1 MINTVADILFRC
13 QGLPWK
19 IRSRRNKVTP
29 GRMTGFSIRRAVAG
43 DEALIITLIV
53 ELAAYEKLGHLLSL
67 TEADVR
73 RDFFGAAA
81 AVHCDLIFAGDE
93 PAGLATWYWTYAT
106 FRARRGLYVE
116 DLYVRPPFRGRG
128 YGKALLAHLART
140 AVAEGAQRLEW
151 LVLDWNA
158 PSIAFYDGIGGK
170 RLEGWVGY
178 RLEGAAM
185 QKLSAL

>member
-1 MINTVADILFRC
+1 MFNPNMGVLFRC
-13 QGLPWK
+13 QGHARK

-29 GRMTGFSIRRAVAG
+29 GHMSGFSIRRAAAG
-43 DEALIITLIV
+43 DEALILALIV

-67 TEADVR
+67 TEADLT
-73 RDFFGAAA
+73 RDFFGANPII
-81 AVHCDLIFAGDE
+81 HCDLLYDGDE

-116 DLYVRPPFRGRG
+116 DLYVRPPFRKRG

-140 AVAEGAQRLEW
+140 AVAQGAQRLEW

>member
-1 MINTVADILFRC
+1 M
-13 QGLPWK
+13 
-19 IRSRRNKVTP
+19 S
-29 GRMTGFSIRRAVAG
+29 GFSIRRAVAG
-43 DEALIITLIV
+43 DEALILAQIV
-53 ELAAYEKLGHLLSL
+53 ELAAYEKLGHMLSL
-67 TEADVR
+67 TQEDVT
-73 RDFFGAAA
+73 RDFFGPNP
-81 AVHCDLIFAGDE
+81 VIYCDLIFEGGE

-128 YGKALLAHLART
+128 YGKALFAHMAKT

-185 QKLSAL
+185 QKLSRT